1 MNHATHRSDICTL
14 PARIGCAGW
23 ALSANVAALFPGQGT
38 HLERYAQIFS
48 SVEINSSFHRSHQSK
63 TYARWAASVPE
74 GFRFSVK
81 MPRRISHELKLREA
95 HEAVRQFCA
104 EVAPLGEKLG
114 CLLLQLPPSLELD
127 IATARNF
134 FSQLRNSTNAKIVCE
149 PRHRSWFS
157 EQATQ
162 IMRDAGVS
170 CVWADPAPVASVKPV
185 STSGMLYIRLHGSP
199 RIYYSTY
206 ETRFLDEVLAR
217 LIDTVSVDTEVWC
230 IFDNT
235 AAGEA
240 VPNALTLMEMVRKR
254 SSNS

>member
-1 MNHATHRSDICTL
+1 MSHAAHLSDTGIL

-23 ALSANVAALFPGQGT
+23 ALSAKVAVRFPGQGT

-63 TYARWAASVPE
+63 TYARWAASVPY

-81 MPRRISHELKLREA
+81 LPRRISHELKLREA

-127 IATARNF
+127 IVTARNF
-134 FSQLRNSTNAKIVCE
+134 FSQLRDSTNAKIVCE
-149 PRHRSWFS
+149 PRHRSWFT
-157 EQATQ
+157 EQGAQ

-170 CVWADPAPVASVKPV
+170 CVWADPAPIATVKPV
-185 STSGMLYIRLHGSP
+185 STPGMLYMRLHGSP
-199 RIYYSTY
+199 RIYYSSY
-206 ETRFLDEVLAR
+206 ETPFLEEVSR
-217 LIDTVSVDTEVWC
+217 IIDTVSVNTEVWC

-240 VPNALTLMEMVRKR
+240 VPNALTLMEIVRKR